1 MKTGWFK
8 TGIILWLLFVMGAKV
23 SEAQTSGEQSSG
35 GRMSGEQVSGG
46 RMSGGRMSGEQRSG
60 TQTGY
65 IDSLLGWRRNYI
77 ETHEILKTP
86 EERRLLRF
94 YGVNPD
100 YRVDCSFER
109 VADSGWFE
117 MQTSGKP
124 KTARKYGRLT
134 FKLHDTTLHLV
145 VFQLQMLLA
154 RADTRE
160 FLFVGFTD
168 VTSAVDTYG
177 AGRYIDCMIG
187 DIHGNKMVLDFN
199 KAYNPNC
206 AYTSGY
212 NCPIPPREND
222 LPVAILA
229 GERNYGGKIH

>member
-1 MKTGWFK
+1 MDYIRPMKTAFLVER
-8 TGIILWLLFVMGAKV
+8 IRLFLLFVLVA
-23 SEAQTSGEQSSG
+23 
-35 GRMSGEQVSGG
+35 QVS
-46 RMSGGRMSGEQRSG
+46 RAQSG
-60 TQTGY
+60 Y
-65 IDSLLGWRRNYI
+65 VDSLGAWRKNYV

-86 EERRLLRF
+86 EGRELLRF
-94 YGVNPD
+94 YPLNQD

-109 VADSGWFE
+109 LADSAWFE
-117 MQTSGKP
+117 MPTSGKA

-134 FKLHDTTLHLV
+134 FRLHDTTMHLV

-154 RADTRE
+154 KKETRDY
-160 FLFVGFTD
+160 LFVGFTD
-168 VTSAVDTYG
+168 VTSAVETYG

-187 DIHGNKMVLDFN
+187 DIHDNRMVLDFN

-206 AYTSGY
+206 AYTTGY

-229 GERNYGGKIH
+229 GEKNYGGKVH

>member
-1 MKTGWFK
+1 MKTNLLVK
-8 TGIILWLLFVMGAKV
+8 RVILLLVLV
-23 SEAQTSGEQSSG
+23 SGMLVSRGQSSYMDSLESW
-35 GRMSGEQVSGG
+35 RKN
-46 RMSGGRMSGEQRSG
+46 
-60 TQTGY
+60 Y
-65 IDSLLGWRRNYI
+65 ID
-77 ETHEILKTP
+77 THEILKTP
-86 EERRLLRF
+86 EERSLLRF
-94 YGVNPD
+94 YGINPD

-109 VADSGWFE
+109 LADSGWFE

-134 FKLHDTTLHLV
+134 FKLHDTTMHLV
-145 VFQLQMLLA
+145 VFQLQKLLGNA
-154 RADTRE
+154 ATRD

-187 DIHGNKMVLDFN
+187 DIRDNGMVLDFN

-212 NCPIPPREND
+212 NFPIPPREND

-229 GERNYGGKIH
+229 GEKNYGGKTH